1 MNDVFNASAFL
12 TDVLRRYTNIEANYR
27 DQTVPDVEHLEDRI
41 VAVYKA
47 VLEFSAKVRE
57 NQKMGAG
64 CMCTLPKNLW
74 AFSLISYLL
83 ARILETFYSLDNPAL
98 QELKSRVNRADLAL
112 ENWRQLIEHECQ
124 CYAEIVEAYGGLT
137 NVSIDRIKESTKIE
151 ERVNKVLESTKDASA
166 KLSILMTNAESAPI
180 LYINNIKSWA
190 QLKLISI

>member
-64 CMCTLPKNLW
+64 CMCTLPKNL
-74 AFSLISYLL
+74 
-83 ARILETFYSLDNPAL
+83 
-98 QELKSRVNRADLAL
+98 
-112 ENWRQLIEHECQ
+112 
-124 CYAEIVEAYGGLT
+124 
-137 NVSIDRIKESTKIE
+137 
-151 ERVNKVLESTKDASA
+151 
-166 KLSILMTNAESAPI
+166 
-180 LYINNIKSWA
+180 
-190 QLKLISI
+190 